1 MKLEGSR
8 ETKKIALTGFFFLKK
23 KKPRISSYFKA
34 QVKIRQLDGKIL
46 SGSPLRFVNE

>member
-8 ETKKIALTGFFFLKK
+8 ETKKIALAGFFLKK
-23 KKPRISSYFKA
+23 KTRISSYFKA

-46 SGSPLRFVNE
+46 SESPLRFVNE